1 MKTLLKKQTS
11 KLWRSTAGSRR
22 DVKSVGLKI
31 DLYQNISGSSDS
43 TETVQILVKISR
55 VKSVDEKQQTKNNS
69 QQQQQQQT
77 TSLA

>member
-1 MKTLLKKQTS
+1 MKTLPKKQTR

-22 DVKSVGLKI
+22 DAKSVGLKI
-31 DLYQNISGSSDS
+31 DLYQNTRGSSDS

-69 QQQQQQQT
+69 QQQQQQT
-77 TSLA
+77 ASLA